1 MGQSGRFLSRLL
13 GPLLKTG
20 LPLIGN
26 IFKSLAESVLLPIG
40 STAAASATN
49 AATRRKMFRSGTTT
63 LIICKKEMN
72 DTMKIVMS
80 LEESGLLMKGAK
92 QSKLN

>member
-1 MGQSGRFLSRLL
+1 
-13 GPLLKTG
+13 
-20 LPLIGN
+20 
-26 IFKSLAESVLLPIG
+26 
-40 STAAASATN
+40 
-49 AATRRKMFRSGTTT
+49 MFRSGTTT